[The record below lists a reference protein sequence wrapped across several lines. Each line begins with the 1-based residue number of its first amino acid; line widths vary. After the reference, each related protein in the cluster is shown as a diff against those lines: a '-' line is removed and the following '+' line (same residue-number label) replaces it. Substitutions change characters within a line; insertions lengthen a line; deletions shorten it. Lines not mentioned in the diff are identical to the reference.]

1 MVSTAEILVQKFGGS
16 SLASMDQLRRV
27 ADVVQDAH
35 RGPDAVVVVVS
46 ARGDTTDDLLRLA
59 AQVMPPGS
67 GRETDQLLATGEI
80 VSAALL
86 AMELRTRGV
95 PAVSLTGGQAGI
107 IVTGEHGAGIIDRI
121 DTSVMLAMLA
131 DGEVPVVAGFQG
143 VDAEGNTRTLG
154 RGGSDTTAVA
164 LAAEFGARRCEI
176 YTDVDGIYTAD
187 PRLVPGARLLP
198 AVPAPVMA
206 EMSFAGAKVM
216 YSRATELA
224 GLRGVDV
231 HVRSS
236 ITRQPGTTVIAATG
250 GALENRGAVMAIT
263 HEQAVA
269 RVLVQAD
276 DDLARD
282 VFLVLARLRTPV
294 DLVARSGRDEP
305 EFRMGFTIPS
315 ASLVSVVPPL
325 RAMAAPRGGRVDV
338 TEDVG
343 KISMVGTGLLNRPEF
358 VTRMLTALDEAGI
371 VTSWVSATQLRTSMT
386 VPSTRVAEAVT
397 LLHNEFG
404 LEHSDFDLNSMAAAQ
419 GGNAGD

>member
-1 MVSTAEILVQKFGGS
+1 
-16 SLASMDQLRRV
+16 
-27 ADVVQDAH
+27 
-35 RGPDAVVVVVS
+35 
-46 ARGDTTDDLLRLA
+46 
-59 AQVMPPGS
+59 
-67 GRETDQLLATGEI
+67 
-80 VSAALL
+80 
-86 AMELRTRGV
+86 V

-143 VDAEGNTRTLG
+143 VDADGNTRTLG